1 MPVVTEPG
9 AAARPTIAARVA
21 AGLSGDGAFYALL
34 TLLVWGAT
42 APLAGLWQDDTS
54 LLFIA
59 LQRHGRGLAVLL
71 APTGSPLRRLSD
83 LPYAVA
89 LATPH
94 PVWALQGMSGALWV
108 GQALV
113 AGWIAGLLLPRRP
126 LARLLVVALTLT
138 ATSDYLTDNLTAVG
152 YNFGVLTFLVSLGSG
167 LRFLRCGGVGWLAA
181 AAAAL
186 AVSLLTLEVCM
197 PALPF
202 LPLLVVWVAGLRP
215 RRRTVGLLLAWGV
228 VAAPLMLIEWRF
240 LHDPKGYAAVAMLPM
255 SRAQIVDRAV
265 DLWSANFL
273 PWRWAF
279 RPEVWFARPPAV
291 IPAALMAVAAVVA
304 VAALALRVRDA
315 LGAAACAEPR
325 PASAARV
332 LGLAALLALMAL
344 AANGAFAQLQMAE
357 IHYRTHVL
365 SRIWVSIALGG
376 VAAWGAA
383 RWPRWRL
390 AVLVVPA
397 LFVGFGTWGGLERQD
412 LWLATWRQHRRELL
426 SIVSAAPAVRM
437 DTAIILRSDPLPTS
451 YLATQVDY
459 LAHGWMAL
467 LYNQQG
473 IDTLRLD
480 ARLGTGCRPMADGL
494 DCWHM
499 GKAECFA
506 AQTCPPDHIAF
517 DHLLVFDFDAAA
529 GVYRLRQ
536 SLIGDPLAAGAAAP
550 AAAAS
555 YRPAARI
562 VERALTTAQRR
573 LLLLP

>member
-1 MPVVTEPG
+1 MTEHG
-9 AAARPTIAARVA
+9 AAERPTIAARLA

-59 LQRHGRGLAVLL
+59 LQRHGRGLATLL
-71 APTGSPLRRLSD
+71 APAVGPLRRLND
-83 LPYAVA
+83 LPYALA
-89 LATPH
+89 LDTPH
-94 PVWALQGMSGALWV
+94 PVRALQGMCGALWV

-167 LRFLRCGGVGWLAA
+167 LRFLRCGGAAWLAA
-181 AAAAL
+181 AVTAL

-202 LPLLVVWVAGLRP
+202 LPLLVAWLAGPRP
-215 RRRTVGLLLAWGV
+215 RRRSVALLVAWGA
-228 VAAPLMLIEWRF
+228 VAAPLVLIEWRY
-240 LHDPKGYAAVAMLPM
+240 LHDATGYAAVAMLPM
-255 SRAQIVDRAV
+255 SRAQFVGRAL
-265 DLWSANFL
+265 DLWTANFL

-279 RPEVWFARPPAV
+279 RPEVWFPRPPAV
-291 IPAALMAVAAVVA
+291 IPGALMAAAAVVA
-304 VAALALRVRDA
+304 VAALAVRVRRT
-315 LGAAACAEPR
+315 LGAAPQAEPP
-325 PASAARV
+325 PASALRV

-344 AANGAFAQLQMAE
+344 AANAAFAQVQMAE

-365 SRIWVSIALGG
+365 SRIWVSLALGI

-383 RWPRWRL
+383 RWPRRRL
-390 AVLVVPA
+390 AWLVVPA
-397 LFVGFGTWGGLERQD
+397 LFVGFGTWGGLDRQD
-412 LWLATWRQHRRELL
+412 QWLATWRQHRRELL
-426 SIVSAAPAVRM
+426 SIVSAAPAVRQG
-437 DTAIILRSDPLPTS
+437 TAVILRSDPLPPR

-459 LAHGWMAL
+459 LAHDWMAL
-467 LYNQQG
+467 LYDQPD
-473 IDTLRLD
+473 IDSLRLD
-480 ARLGTGCRPMADGL
+480 ARLGSGCRPLANGL

-499 GKAECFA
+499 GKAACFA

-517 DHLLVFDFDAAA
+517 DRLLVFDFDAAA

-536 SLIGDPLAAGAAAP
+536 SLTGDPLAAGVAAP

-562 VERALTTAQRR
+562 VERPLTTAQRR